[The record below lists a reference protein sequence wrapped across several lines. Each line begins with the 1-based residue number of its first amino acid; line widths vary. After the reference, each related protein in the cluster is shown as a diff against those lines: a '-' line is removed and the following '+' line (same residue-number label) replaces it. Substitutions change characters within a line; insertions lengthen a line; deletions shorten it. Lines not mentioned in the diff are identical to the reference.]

1 MDHYTRAVQPVR
13 NHFEDVN
20 VGLGVIK
27 TRCVDKMDI
36 EAWELWEG
44 NLENGYFVCDS
55 KPCPTIP

>member
-20 VGLGVIK
+20 VGLGRVIK

-44 NLENGYFVCDS
+44 NLENGYFVCE
-55 KPCPTIP
+55 